1 MSQNTDNRIED
12 ESIDIEDDE
21 EVSAEVLSQAARK
34 AGEEA
39 VKKAFAMGLP
49 VAVWKNGRIV
59 KRYPDGREE
68 VVPERSIK

>member
-12 ESIDIEDDE
+12 ESIDIEDD

-59 KRYPDGREE
+59 KR
-68 VVPERSIK
+68 

>member
-12 ESIDIEDDE
+12 ESIDIEDD

-39 VKKAFAMGLP
+39 VKKAFAMNLP
-49 VAVWKNGRIV
+49 IAVWKDGRIV

>member
-12 ESIDIEDDE
+12 ESIDIEDD

-39 VKKAFAMGLP
+39 VKKIFAMGLP
-49 VAVWKNGRIV
+49 ISIWKNGRIV

-68 VVPERSIK
+68 VASERSIK

>member
-12 ESIDIEDDE
+12 ESIDIEDD

-49 VAVWKNGRIV
+49 VAVWKDGRVV
-59 KRYPDGREE
+59 KRYSDGREE
-68 VVPERSIK
+68 LVPERSIK

>member
-12 ESIDIEDDE
+12 ESIDIEDD

-39 VKKAFAMGLP
+39 VKKAFAMNLP
-49 VAVWKNGRIV
+49 IAVWKDGRVV
-59 KRYPDGREE
+59 KRYSDGREE
-68 VVPERSIK
+68 LVPERSIK

>member
-12 ESIDIEDDE
+12 ESIDIEDD

-68 VVPERSIK
+68 VVSERSIK